1 MTGVDIDLTSRRC
14 LFMAGK
20 RDYYEVLGVSKTA
33 NADEIKKAYRKL
45 ARKFHPDVNKNDPGA
60 ETKFK
65 EVQESYDILSDE
77 KKRSSYDQFGHE
89 GVNSAA
95 AAQAA
100 AAAAQAGRGTGGFR
114 YAPQTPGGGT
124 VDFGQVDLNDLFEN
138 FMGGSRRGGG
148 ASKRGSRRSSPGG
161 NPFGGMGGE
170 EAGSAGADITYPVNV
185 TFEQAVRGTTVEV
198 RLRSPD
204 GGTDETI
211 SVKVP
216 PGVQEGSKVRARGK
230 GQPGDHGR
238 GDLIIVTHV
247 QPHAYFKREGADI
260 LIDLPISAGEAVNG
274 ATISV
279 PTMDGRVE
287 IRVPPGISSGK
298 RLRIKERGV
307 AQKGG
312 ERGHQYCRILVQLPP
327 DLTAEEK
334 EQLTAMDKAHNFNAR
349 KDVGW

>member
-1 MTGVDIDLTSRRC
+1 MP
-14 LFMAGK
+14 AK
-20 RDYYEVLGVSKTA
+20 RDYYEVLGISKSA
-33 NADEIKKAYRKL
+33 NADEIKKAHRKL

-60 ETKFK
+60 EGKFK
-65 EVQESYDILSDE
+65 EVQEAYDVLSDE
-77 KKRSSYDQFGHE
+77 KKRRSYDEHGHA
-89 GVNSAA
+89 GVDSAA
-95 AAQAA
+95 AAAAA

-148 ASKRGSRRSSPGG
+148 GGGGKRSRRSAPAG
-161 NPFGGMGGE
+161 NPFGGMGGMSGMDGGGG
-170 EAGSAGADITYPVNV
+170 ADVGSAGADITYPVNI
-185 TFEQAVRGTTVEV
+185 TFEQAIRGTTVEV

-204 GGTDETI
+204 GGMDETI

-230 GQPGDHGR
+230 GQPGEASR

-260 LIDLPISAGEAVNG
+260 LLDLPISASEAVNG

-287 IRVPPGISSGK
+287 IRVPPGIGSGK
-298 RLRIKERGV
+298 RLRIKDRGV
-307 AQKGG
+307 EQKGG
-312 ERGHQYCRILVQLPP
+312 ERGHQYCRILIQLPP
-327 DLTAEEK
+327 ELTPEEK
-334 EQLTAMDKAHNFNAR
+334 EQLAAMDKAHSFAPR
-349 KDVGW
+349 KEAGW